1 MSDMGM
7 FDIGS
12 RNSFYTDDCCHTAT
26 IIFNNGTIAIGGM
39 PYEVKRENSH
49 DNEWEY
55 PPFALRAEDIKAFI
69 QDFEG
74 HEEYESYIAIDMESG
89 HLIEAREW
97 QRRNNALFIPG
108 KEYHALEEW
117 SCYMGKCITVYRHN
131 GTAIIRITDGE
142 GCVHEAFRR
151 FGYSA
156 EEIRSVFPH
165 FEDEFD
171 TGCSDFFYICVR
183 ECDDVY
189 VDLQGEI
196 IDDKIYGL
204 I

>member
-12 RNSFYTDDCCHTAT
+12 RNSFYADDCCHTAT
-26 IIFNNGTIAIGGM
+26 TIFNNGTIAIGGM

-74 HEEYESYIAIDMESG
+74 YEEYESYIAIDMENG
-89 HLIEAREW
+89 CLIEAREW
-97 QRRNNALFIPG
+97 LRRNNALFIPG
-108 KEYHALEEW
+108 KEYHAPEEW

-131 GTAIIRITDGE
+131 GTAIIKVSNGE

-189 VDLQGEI
+189 VDLQGET

>member
-12 RNSFYTDDCCHTAT
+12 RNSFYADDCCHEAT

-55 PPFALRAEDIKAFI
+55 PPFALKAEDIKAFI

-74 HEEYESYIAIDMESG
+74 YEGYESYIAIDMESG

-97 QRRNNALFIPG
+97 LRRNNTLFIPG
-108 KEYHALEEW
+108 KEYHAPEEW
-117 SCYMGKCITVYRHN
+117 SCYMGQCITAYRHN
-131 GTAIIRITDGE
+131 GTAIIKVSNGE
-142 GCVHEAFRR
+142 GCVHEAFKK

-171 TGCSDFFYICVR
+171 TGCSVFFYICVR

-189 VDLQGEI
+189 VDLQGET